1 MKFDDV
7 RLKGFSKRIKLKKA
21 INVCL
26 NLFNRFPVEE
36 VKLKNTSLSKRIL
49 AENIYAK
56 RSIPPFDRSCMDG
69 YAVRSA
75 DTIGA
80 SDNNPLLLEVIGEL
94 EIGEVP
100 SVSVEPGTGIWIPTG
115 GVMPDGAD
123 AVIMVEDTANIP
135 EGGNNIEIYASTHPG
150 KNVAP
155 AGEDIENNT
164 LLFRVG
170 RRLKPVDRAF
180 LLSAGVSTIKTSLTP
195 TIAILSTGNE
205 LVEAWS
211 PEIDLGKIPDVN
223 SINLYE
229 LCKEEEWK
237 PQIKGII
244 FDDESALKKAIQQ
257 AATESNVV
265 LISGGSSVGEKDF
278 IPSILNELGNLV
290 FHGIAMRPG
299 GPICAAQI
307 DKSIVFGLPGFPSAT
322 IITFQFIVRPVIL
335 SLMGIDQ
342 EYYSPL
348 TVQVRVVRNVGSTLG
363 RLEFL
368 RVRIEKTKSG
378 ELLAI
383 PIQIGGSGILRS
395 IVDGNG
401 IIPIIESSEGLKKD
415 DIVDAIIISPN
426 LIDFKLKP
434 SHENGS

>member
-1 MKFDDV
+1 M
-7 RLKGFSKRIKLKKA
+7 KGFSNRIKLREA
-21 INVCL
+21 INLCL
-26 NLFNRFPVEE
+26 NSLNRFSVEE

-69 YAVRSA
+69 YAVMSA

-80 SDNNPLLLEVIGEL
+80 SENNPLLLEVIGKL
-94 EIGEVP
+94 EIGKV
-100 SVSVEPGTGIWIPTG
+100 SLVSVEPGTCIWIPTG

-123 AVIMVEDTANIP
+123 AVIMVEDTAKIP
-135 EGGNNIEIYASTHPG
+135 EGGNNIEIYAGTHPG

-155 AGEDIENNT
+155 AGEDIENDT

-205 LVEAWS
+205 IVEAWS
-211 PEIDLGKIPDVN
+211 PEIGFGKIPDVN

-257 AATESNVV
+257 AATECNVV

-299 GPICAAQI
+299 GPVCAAQI
-307 DKSIVFGLPGFPSAT
+307 DKSIAFGLPGFPSAT
-322 IITFQFIVRPVIL
+322 IIAFQFIVRPVIL

-342 EYYSPL
+342 EYSPL
-348 TVQVRVVRNVGSTLG
+348 TVQVKVVRNVGSTLG

-368 RVRIEKTKSG
+368 RVRIKKGKSG

-401 IIPIIESSEGLKKD
+401 IIPIVESSEGLKKD
-415 DIVDAIIISPN
+415 DIVEAIIIGSN
-426 LIDFKLKP
+426 FVDFK
-434 SHENGS
+434 